1 MDKITESSRTN
12 KTHSAIID
20 PSLTQVCC
28 NSLGCRWTFCG
39 CIARVLL
46 YVLKIL
52 FSDTVLLCDD
62 KWLFVLK
69 IYFRSHIFF
78 FCSESLVLPHINLKK
93 KSEFHYQ
100 MACCYIS
107 LISFFVVVAFFFS
120 KIWIGYLSA
129 VCIGVMTT
137 FIRLMLKWA
146 NCILS
151 FTHLY
156 FTLSFWIS
164 LDGLEF
170 GEKTVKKYSSGS
182 SKPITCPPPFQL
194 KPLNLVQ
201 LFFLCRLS
209 FSKMYPRQIVSWRS
223 VSYVIKLNGVL
234 IFDFE

>member
-1 MDKITESSRTN
+1 MTN
-12 KTHSAIID
+12 D
-20 PSLTQVCC
+20 C
-28 NSLGCRWTFCG
+28 
-39 CIARVLL
+39 
-46 YVLKIL
+46 
-52 FSDTVLLCDD
+52 LCW
-62 KWLFVLK
+62 KYIFVLT
-69 IYFRSHIFF
+69 SFF

-93 KSEFHYQ
+93 KVSSITKWLAVTFLL
-100 MACCYIS
+100 S
-107 LISFFVVVAFFFS
+107 LFLLLLLFFFS

-201 LFFLCRLS
+201 LFFLCHLS

-234 IFDFE
+234 TFDFE